1 MTDDLLYQL
10 DGKMQL
16 VKDDFYLLKKSRDC
30 IDEQKK
36 RIERLETAL
45 RIICDGP
52 RDADK
57 SYPELLAEVRCEARA
72 ALEKK

>member
-1 MTDDLLYQL
+1 MTDDLLARLRVFHEY
-10 DGKMQL
+10 DA
-16 VKDDFYLLKKSRDC
+16 DKSSFIC
-30 IDEQKK
+30 EAAN
-36 RIERLETAL
+36 RIEQLEAAL

-57 SYPELLAEVRCEARA
+57 SYPELLAEVRCEARD